1 MKILRKVISA
11 VILILVGLG
20 LLIFATTF
28 LGFLALSAII
38 GIPLLIV
45 GLILLGI
52 GLFLLVIV
60 GAPVA
65 ILVLILKGVQWME
78 EELEEIRRY
87 KRRK

>member
-1 MKILRKVISA
+1 MKILRKILSA
-11 VILILVGLG
+11 IILIFIGLG
-20 LLIFATTF
+20 LLVLAGMF
-28 LGFLALSAII
+28 LGFLALSAMI

-65 ILVLILKGVQWME
+65 ILLLILKGVQWIE
-78 EELEEIRRY
+78 KELEEVKKHK
-87 KRRK
+87 KRR